1 MCTTLEKSIALCA
14 MHYNCS
20 LVIIAGCYYQNN
32 KMNANI
38 VFRKLFVGLSFSF
51 AIILLTPL
59 GIDNVYSQSIPLT
72 NNRTTAQQHA
82 EHIIDNLV
90 ISEHIPITGQL
101 ASGDYILLM
110 DFTPFVTSIEGHSH
124 IALKVPCNE
133 DGKSKVAIV
142 AGIAPNLNTLDI
154 GNAINNGTL
163 DGNSLDLSDEGNT
176 CLYHT
181 ELPNNISDI
190 ALVNTS
196 NQTLN
201 FNEGGYPSIT
211 VSAHGTA
218 IQHMAASTMTM
229 TNQTSATPS

>member
-1 MCTTLEKSIALCA
+1 MPLEFD
-14 MHYNCS
+14 CS
-20 LVIIAGCYYQNN
+20 LIIIPLCCYQNN
-32 KMNANI
+32 HMNPSKI
-38 VFRKLFVGLSFSF
+38 FRELFVGLTVSS
-51 AIILLTPL
+51 AIIPL
-59 GIDNVYSQSIPLT
+59 ILSGMDSAYTQTMSMSTTSNSS
-72 NNRTTAQQHA
+72 NNTARQHA
-82 EHIIDNLV
+82 EHILDNLV
-90 ISEHIPITGQL
+90 ISEHIPLTGQL

-133 DGKSKVAIV
+133 DGTSKVTVV
-142 AGIAPNLNTLDI
+142 AGIAPNLNTLNI

-163 DGNSLDLSDEGNT
+163 DGDSLDLSDEGYS
-176 CLYHT
+176 CLYHA

-218 IQHMAASTMTM
+218 IQHIAAPTMM
-229 TNQTSATPS
+229 NQTSTTAP

>member
-1 MCTTLEKSIALCA
+1 MNSIR
-14 MHYNCS
+14 
-20 LVIIAGCYYQNN
+20 I
-32 KMNANI
+32 
-38 VFRKLFVGLSFSF
+38 FRELSVGLTIFS
-51 AIILLTPL
+51 AIILLTLP
-59 GIDNVYSQSIPLT
+59 GVDSAYTQTMSMSTTSSNST
-72 NNRTTAQQHA
+72 NNTAQQHA
-82 EHIIDNLV
+82 EHILDNLV
-90 ISEHIPITGQL
+90 ISEHIPLTGQL

-133 DGKSKVAIV
+133 DGTSKVTV
-142 AGIAPNLNTLDI
+142 VTGIAPNLNTLNI

-163 DGNSLDLSDEGNT
+163 NGDSSLDLSDEGNS
-176 CLYHT
+176 CLYHA

-201 FNEGGYPSIT
+201 FNEGGYPSVT

-218 IQHMAASTMTM
+218 IQHMAEPTTMTI
-229 TNQTSATPS
+229 TNQTQTAAP

>member
-1 MCTTLEKSIALCA
+1 
-14 MHYNCS
+14 
-20 LVIIAGCYYQNN
+20 
-32 KMNANI
+32 MNPSKI
-38 VFRKLFVGLSFSF
+38 FRELLVGLTVSS
-51 AIILLTPL
+51 AIILLTL
-59 GIDNVYSQSIPLT
+59 SGMDSTYTQTMSMSTTSNSS
-72 NNRTTAQQHA
+72 NNTAQQHA
-82 EHIIDNLV
+82 EHILDNLV
-90 ISEHIPITGQL
+90 ISEHIPLTGQL

-133 DGKSKVAIV
+133 DGTSKVTVV
-142 AGIAPNLNTLDI
+142 AGIAPNLNTLNI

-163 DGNSLDLSDEGNT
+163 DGDSLDLSDEGYS
-176 CLYHT
+176 CLYHA

-218 IQHMAASTMTM
+218 IQHIAAPTMM
-229 TNQTSATPS
+229 NQTSTTAP